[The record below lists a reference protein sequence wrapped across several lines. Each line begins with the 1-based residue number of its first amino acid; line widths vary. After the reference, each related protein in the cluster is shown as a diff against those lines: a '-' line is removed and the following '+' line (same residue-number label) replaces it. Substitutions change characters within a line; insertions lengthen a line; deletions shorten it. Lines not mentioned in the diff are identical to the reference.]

1 MKRKIMAV
9 ILMAVPLAWSGIVVA
24 QDDDDHGYITVRAT
38 QVKTGH
44 GAEYRKMLG
53 KLAASRQAKGHT
65 GVNVFQS
72 IRGPVSTYY
81 IVTNHDTM
89 AEVGVPFDSGM
100 AEEDWSQWLQDMATH
115 IEASQLTTLET
126 HPDLAILPAE
136 DSTPNMVI
144 LRTRVLKPGHNAAYH
159 DIIEERLMP
168 ALKAGGSKGW
178 NVSKVVMGDNP
189 NTWFSAARVES
200 WEQLDQPGALASM
213 DAQART
219 NMFDEMNAMTVSNRT
234 ELLRWIP
241 ELSY

>member
-1 MKRKIMAV
+1 MKRKFIAA

-24 QDDDDHGYITVRAT
+24 QDDDHGYITVRAT

-44 GAEYRKMLG
+44 GADYRKMLG
-53 KLAASRQAKGHT
+53 KLAASRKAKGHS

-81 IVTNHDTM
+81 IVTTHDTM

-100 AEEDWSQWLQDMATH
+100 SEEDWSQWLQEMATH
-115 IEASQLTTLET
+115 IETSQLTTLET

-136 DSTPNMVI
+136 DSTPNMVV
-144 LRTRVLKPGHNAAYH
+144 LRSRVLKPGNNAAYH

-178 NVSKVVMGDNP
+178 NATTTGAP
-189 NTWFSAARVES
+189 NASSPGRSTARGRKNASPPPTSSSAPRWRSSAIPRPTKARRGTRASGWQS
-200 WEQLDQPGALASM
+200 WWGKT
-213 DAQART
+213 ARC
-219 NMFDEMNAMTVSNRT
+219 
-234 ELLRWIP
+234 
-241 ELSY
+241 